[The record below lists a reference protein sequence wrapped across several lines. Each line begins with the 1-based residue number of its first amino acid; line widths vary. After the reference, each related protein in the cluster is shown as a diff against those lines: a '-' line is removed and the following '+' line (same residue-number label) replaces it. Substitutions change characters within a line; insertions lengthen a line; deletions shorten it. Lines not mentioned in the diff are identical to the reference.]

1 MKSLPA
7 TLLEEEDEVEISL
20 SHLESRHA
28 NQHLLSLSVFSET
41 REEMR
46 ERKLHAKHRR
56 KRSNGEEIRTHP
68 NQGASPAAK
77 RGNACSI
84 QQQQSAA
91 PNPQEQ
97 VQRDDEFAYKRIG
110 DRFGF
115 ESHQL
120 QVMGNRP
127 SYDKCHGPPNRI
139 GDDEGI
145 IEIRGEDV
153 MARQTEEDSKSCL
166 KNNCFLCGE
175 LHFCQDCPKRE
186 ELLARIKE
194 YEERQRL
201 EEEPTISEPE
211 EDSTSIKV
219 DGSKENLEVLEDFKD
234 LVSLESPKGFP
245 HEGEVDHSI
254 GLETSAKILA
264 TAPNHMA
271 FPDLSKILPPKREVD
286 HSIGL
291 ELRAKIP
298 AVVTTKSSGAFRS
311 DDEGVA
317 KFGGEN
323 VMARQT
329 GIGDDEGVI
338 EIGCTPLH
346 WAALRGN
353 VEACTVLVHAGTKQE
368 LLVKD
373 NAGFLLYSW
382 HLIKVIGISL

>member
-1 MKSLPA
+1 
-7 TLLEEEDEVEISL
+7 
-20 SHLESRHA
+20 
-28 NQHLLSLSVFSET
+28 
-41 REEMR
+41 
-46 ERKLHAKHRR
+46 
-56 KRSNGEEIRTHP
+56 
-68 NQGASPAAK
+68 
-77 RGNACSI
+77 
-84 QQQQSAA
+84 
-91 PNPQEQ
+91 
-97 VQRDDEFAYKRIG
+97 
-110 DRFGF
+110 
-115 ESHQL
+115 
-120 QVMGNRP
+120 MGNRP
-127 SYDKCHGPPNRI
+127 SYDKCHGPPNGI

-298 AVVTTKSSGAFRS
+298 AVVTTKSSGAFS
-311 DDEGVA
+311 LSFGCLKAYLATFVSNA
-317 KFGGEN
+317 KFLKVAFQDLVAHEFHF
-323 VMARQT
+323 
-329 GIGDDEGVI
+329 
-338 EIGCTPLH
+338 GCTPLH

-373 NAGFLLYSW
+373 NAGFSPVQLASDKGHRHIALILVPHDSVLSQGLLA
-382 HLIKVIGISL
+382 IAR